1 MRPPGDD
8 FSRGC
13 PPLSVGHPVLPER
26 TVQPDRRAAEMRAM
40 DRREAGHGSTG
51 AKRTE
56 TRPGAWLTNVT
67 DVCLWSPEGMSR
79 PTLQAYRWVY
89 RIVSARGDR
98 EPLERWRRLFR
109 DDRHA
114 IELDGAVSELAAL
127 YRSLWQLRQLY
138 VRYGVADDGDGTAS
152 WRVARQKRLQH
163 VRDTARRVGLLLPE
177 TEGAAAGEAVK
188 RDAACPVSQTPRPYG
203 TPPMNDSSSKT
214 PRQQGLYLP
223 AEWHPHVGCWIGWP
237 ERADNW
243 PQPSRRVHP
252 VMVSLI
258 HAIARY
264 EPVTVVCSAAA
275 FASVCAQLLP
285 SREPPDGLQPPST
298 VRIVEMSCNDCWLR
312 DTAPL
317 FVIPGAE
324 LPFASVAGV
333 DSAFN
338 AWGGS
343 GGGCYPDWSLDAQV
357 ARKVLQLERLPRFVN
372 PMVLEGGSIT
382 VDGEGTLITTEQC
395 LLNANRNPGWSRQRI
410 EAQLRAYL
418 GVECVL
424 WLPLGIAGDADTDGH
439 VDN

>member
-1 MRPPGDD
+1 
-8 FSRGC
+8 
-13 PPLSVGHPVLPER
+13 
-26 TVQPDRRAAEMRAM
+26 
-40 DRREAGHGSTG
+40 
-51 AKRTE
+51 
-56 TRPGAWLTNVT
+56 
-67 DVCLWSPEGMSR
+67 
-79 PTLQAYRWVY
+79 
-89 RIVSARGDR
+89 
-98 EPLERWRRLFR
+98 
-109 DDRHA
+109 
-114 IELDGAVSELAAL
+114 
-127 YRSLWQLRQLY
+127 
-138 VRYGVADDGDGTAS
+138 
-152 WRVARQKRLQH
+152 
-163 VRDTARRVGLLLPE
+163 
-177 TEGAAAGEAVK
+177 
-188 RDAACPVSQTPRPYG
+188 
-203 TPPMNDSSSKT
+203 MNDSSSKT

-439 VDN
+439 VDNLCVFLRPACVALHWAAGDECCERAARALTEARDARGRRLQVVRLTAPPPLYRRTEDLPAVDAVSAAGAQAHRPREAGTLLPASYVNFYRANGAVIMPAFGHAASDAAARSALQEALPEVEMVQIEGAREILLGGGNIHCLTQQQPQWP